1 MYLGDFSQIQINLR
15 GNQFTSLD
23 EEVFRPLLESMSQG
37 TGRLYIRPSKL
48 SLFFFSK
55 ELSQVMSK

>member
-1 MYLGDFSQIQINLR
+1 MYLGDFSQIQINLG

-37 TGRLYIRPSKL
+37 TGRLYITPSKL
-48 SLFFFSK
+48 SSFFFSK